1 MDLLPSMI
9 TYLIENGCKSIIS
22 RIYGIYK
29 VTYSGMQ
36 PIFLMLQKNNIKI
49 QPGNSLNCLFDL
61 KGSKCNR
68 QVIPIEEIRNIQN
81 HSDDTMPL
89 ETFENQSVCKG
100 VSIYE
105 SVRSQTFT

>member
-1 MDLLPSMI
+1 
-9 TYLIENGCKSIIS
+9 
-22 RIYGIYK
+22 
-29 VTYSGMQ
+29 MQ

-81 HSDDTMPL
+81 HSDDMPL
-89 ETFENQSVCKG
+89 ETEQSVCKG